1 MAAPVLL
8 LLLVVLGFCGMV
20 GRAARV
26 GFVPWGTGG
35 FGLTGPPG
43 ELEGDV
49 ALRRVAGS
57 GLASPRGGVFSR
69 EPGSDLTIEPVGDL
83 FSEVVGLAAEINKKT
98 IFLHFFYSSKIG
110 MTPDP
115 TEVAIHNQTCLPA
128 VSHGPRN
135 NQQSNIMTSCMPALI
150 INS

>member
-1 MAAPVLL
+1 
-8 LLLVVLGFCGMV
+8 MV
-20 GRAARV
+20 GRAARA

-43 ELEGDV
+43 ELEEDV

-57 GLASPRGGVFSR
+57 GLASPRGGVFSG

-98 IFLHFFYSSKIG
+98 SLFIYLFFYSSKIG

-115 TEVAIHNQTCLPA
+115 AEVAIHNQTCLPA

-135 NQQSNIMTSCMPALI
+135 NPNIMTSCRPALI